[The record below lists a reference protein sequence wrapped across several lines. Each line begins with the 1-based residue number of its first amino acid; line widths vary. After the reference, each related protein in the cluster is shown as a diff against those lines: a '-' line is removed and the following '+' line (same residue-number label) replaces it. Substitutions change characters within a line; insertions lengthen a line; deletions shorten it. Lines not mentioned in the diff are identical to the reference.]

1 MNARLSDSQRRPFQR
16 VEKAL
21 QKHYSETRGSF
32 LFFLNAGFK
41 LVDRKAHFDQ
51 ENA

>member
-1 MNARLSDSQRRPFQR
+1 MLAFLILSVDHFEES
-16 VEKAL
+16 KAL

-32 LFFLNAGFK
+32 LFLNAGFK

>member
-1 MNARLSDSQRRPFQR
+1 MNARLSDSQHRPFRR

-32 LFFLNAGFK
+32 LFLNAGFK